1 MLVLNVEKVT
11 WRGYL
16 HSQLY
21 MTGYFDHASQKLKP
35 IPQTFQHVT
44 AIDTYDRLR
53 WMRQVET
60 TYDSKFS
67 SGLHVKQHVIDTS
80 TTNSVPSSRQKLCEA
95 MMWGGYAFF
104 NTENLL
110 PSEVYHRLKNQLSM
124 WNKLRGPSPAL
135 GTGKLQLWTFMHHI
149 TGVTEKTWTESQ
161 NLRNYTPHYITTETQ
176 RLTISF
182 GKTWASAR
190 SLPSRRNLTGVSF
203 SPRSPATDLIADCLM
218 FL

>member
-1 MLVLNVEKVT
+1 
-11 WRGYL
+11 
-16 HSQLY
+16 

-161 NLRNYTPHYITTETQ
+161 NLRNYISALYHNRDTTAYDQ
-176 RLTISF
+176 FWKDMGLSSFLTKQKEF
-182 GKTWASAR
+182 DWGEFLSAK
-190 SLPSRRNLTGVSF
+190 SSN
-203 SPRSPATDLIADCLM
+203 
-218 FL
+218 